1 MVPAKRNIEAVL
13 TALERRMALLEEERD
28 QNPGV
33 SWEISDE
40 DLLELILVYHEIGQ
54 ANGMTFAEALVRLL
68 GLDPDEAATIAGQL
82 GPLAEERMEQRIRLH
97 QDSL

>member
-13 TALERRMALLEEERD
+13 TALERRMALLEEARD

-33 SWEISDE
+33 SWEMSDE

-68 GLDPDEAATIAGQL
+68 GLDPDKAQTIAQRL
-82 GPLAEERMEQRIRLH
+82 GPLAEKRREQRMQLH
-97 QDSL
+97 HGPL